1 MTLNILYQN
10 RDIAFSHVLFFLL
23 CVTTHMRAMI
33 KVKKKQRLFRV
44 FLEAVV
50 THLFD
55 WSFIFTYAGECP
67 IHVSHRTL
75 PRRPRYVRA
84 ASL

>member
-1 MTLNILYQN
+1 MT
-10 RDIAFSHVLFFLL
+10 
-23 CVTTHMRAMI
+23 

-44 FLEAVV
+44 PLETVV

-55 WSFIFTYAGECP
+55 WSFIFPYAGECP
-67 IHVSHRTL
+67 IHVSHWTL